1 VKQVDDEN
9 VVIKKNDKEDQTGL
23 SSTQIGLIAGG
34 IALVAGIVLKF
45 TVFK

>member
-1 VKQVDDEN
+1 VKQVDDEK
-9 VVIKKNDKEDQTGL
+9 VVIKKNDKEDQTGM
-23 SSTQIGLIAGG
+23 STTQISLIAGS

>member
-1 VKQVDDEN
+1 MKQVDDEK
-9 VVIKKNDKEDQTGL
+9 VVIKKTDKEDQTGM
-23 SSTQIGLIAGG
+23 SATQIGLIAGG